1 MKDNFTEEEIKK
13 ALEQADANIAF
24 EEVEGLNCVREKVK
38 TKRIDKND
46 KQCGR
51 SNQMG

>member
-1 MKDNFTEEEIKK
+1 MDDNFTEEEIKK
-13 ALEQADANIAF
+13 ALEQADANISF
-24 EEVEGLNCVREKVK
+24 EEVDVLNCVRERAK

-51 SNQMG
+51 SN